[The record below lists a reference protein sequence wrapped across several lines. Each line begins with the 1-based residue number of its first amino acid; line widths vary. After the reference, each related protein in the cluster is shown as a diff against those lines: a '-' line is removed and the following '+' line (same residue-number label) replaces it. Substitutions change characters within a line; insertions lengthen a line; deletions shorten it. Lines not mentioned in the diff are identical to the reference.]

1 MQRQRE
7 RAHKGKGPAQ
17 RNANTLWPVSC
28 VRESAPIYPRLFAPG
43 PKRAVSFARAP
54 VAALPESDPIDPRWN
69 SHAWCP
75 ATGPHGDDSAGGLSG
90 PRGAAVPRLKCI
102 TDERDSGPEM
112 RQVDPDRRDAR
123 GISIPRNR
131 RARTWIICFF
141 YPLR

>member
-7 RAHKGKGPAQ
+7 RAHKGPAQ
-17 RNANTLWPVSC
+17 RKHPVAC

-75 ATGPHGDDSAGGLSG
+75 ATGPHGDDSARS
-90 PRGAAVPRLKCI
+90 V
-102 TDERDSGPEM
+102 GPEAQ
-112 RQVDPDRRDAR
+112 RGPPLALL
-123 GISIPRNR
+123 GISGNSFGNKGVRGVF
-131 RARTWIICFF
+131 AF
-141 YPLR
+141 